1 MMPADKV
8 NVLEEII
15 ENNHEGRVAF
25 VGDGINDAPVLA
37 RSDIGIAMGGLGTDA
52 AIEASDLVIMNDNLE
67 KIATALDTSVLTN
80 RIVWQN
86 IILALSV
93 KAAVL
98 ILGAFGL
105 ASMWSAV
112 FADVGVALLA
122 VFNSTRIIK

>member
-1 MMPADKV
+1 MPADKV

-15 ENNHEGRVAF
+15 ENNKEGRVAF

-37 RSDIGIAMGGLGTDA
+37 RSDIGVAMGGLGTDA

-98 ILGAFGL
+98 TLGAFGL